1 MTLIHPIE
9 LAEKVKEWLPAVG
22 WQDREANSLVLT
34 EWIPFGMSMIR
45 TFPRLFLIS
54 MLSLSTLHAKDDAP
68 RGFAPIAE
76 LAKASAEAIEEKR
89 LLVLVVKGT
98 DDACP
103 NCATT
108 LDNGERAIG
117 SGVVKVFARA
127 EAMNKADLSGYP
139 AALKERAAKKFTTG
153 ASVTFL
159 VFNPEGTQLLAE
171 ASRKELQSDK
181 KAISAFKKEVA
192 AHKRALK

>member
-1 MTLIHPIE
+1 MFL
-9 LAEKVKEWLPAVG
+9 V
-22 WQDREANSLVLT
+22 SL
-34 EWIPFGMSMIR
+34 
-45 TFPRLFLIS
+45 
-54 MLSLSTLHAKDDAP
+54 LSLSALHAKDDAP

-76 LAKASAEAIEEKR
+76 LAKASAEAIKDKR
-89 LLVLVVKGT
+89 LLVLVVKGA

-103 NCATT
+103 NCTTT

-127 EAMNKADLSGYP
+127 EAMNKADLHGYP

-181 KAISAFKKEVA
+181 KSISAFKKEVA